1 MQKSIASDGI
11 GKAEIGPEGGSI
23 HFKDCFVTIPPGAL
37 NHPVLFELNLQT
49 DSTQFCPED
58 FVGITSVLCSSTP
71 IRSNLPM
78 KIRLRTWCRTE
89 QENIIA
95 YVACM
100 EDEDSDIKILE
111 QKQLKT
117 SRQFMKL
124 ETQHFSKLFVY
135 MKTLFIEKVVFQVL
149 PELYFNKKGKFR
161 CIFSLD
167 EETTK
172 KEVFPEMNRAEYSP
186 TPLWFDRL
194 TVKCGNKISIK
205 ISAESYETTQNYT
218 FTPINKNGFTIS
230 EDLWKGNRK
239 VIEFQVSPLPQPQ
252 EFLDVHF
259 ELNQNGKTERSAYN
273 MLWPELDFIDEID

>member
-58 FVGITSVLCSSTP
+58 FVGITSVLCS
-71 IRSNLPM
+71 
-78 KIRLRTWCRTE
+78 
-89 QENIIA
+89 
-95 YVACM
+95 
-100 EDEDSDIKILE
+100 
-111 QKQLKT
+111 
-117 SRQFMKL
+117 
-124 ETQHFSKLFVY
+124 
-135 MKTLFIEKVVFQVL
+135 
-149 PELYFNKKGKFR
+149 KFR